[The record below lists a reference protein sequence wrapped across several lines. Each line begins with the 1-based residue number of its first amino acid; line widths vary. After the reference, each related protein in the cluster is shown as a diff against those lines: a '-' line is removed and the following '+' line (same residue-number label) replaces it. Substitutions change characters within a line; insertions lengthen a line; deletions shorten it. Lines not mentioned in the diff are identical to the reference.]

1 MNQVLTYAALL
12 GVFAVLFVL
21 GRLIL
26 NHWSRTE
33 ADNDTAVLAGAGN
46 MAVALRHGSFYIAL
60 GIALISTIGLTGQ
73 AGSWGLMLVEE
84 FGWGLGILGALT
96 MSLWVNERFV
106 LPLVNNSE
114 ALGEGNEAV
123 GVVEAGSLLG
133 TAFIMTGTLH
143 GSGPVVATVVFFV
156 LGQMLMLTMVRLY
169 DWSRPVDYQAEV
181 GSKRNLAAAV
191 LLFGKIVAISLVIRN
206 AITGSS
212 TGWISDLT
220 GSLVSFAVGFAAL
233 AGVEYLV
240 DRVLFPG
247 VNVDEMV
254 RSGKAAPMVLLA
266 AISIATALFV
276 TAVSPY

>member
-1 MNQVLTYAALL
+1 
-12 GVFAVLFVL
+12 
-21 GRLIL
+21 
-26 NHWSRTE
+26 
-33 ADNDTAVLAGAGN
+33 
-46 MAVALRHGSFYIAL
+46 
-60 GIALISTIGLTGQ
+60 
-73 AGSWGLMLVEE
+73 
-84 FGWGLGILGALT
+84 
-96 MSLWVNERFV
+96 
-106 LPLVNNSE
+106 
-114 ALGEGNEAV
+114 
-123 GVVEAGSLLG
+123 
-133 TAFIMTGTLH
+133 
-143 GSGPVVATVVFFV
+143 
-156 LGQMLMLTMVRLY
+156 
-169 DWSRPVDYQAEV
+169 
-181 GSKRNLAAAV
+181 
-191 LLFGKIVAISLVIRN
+191 VAISLVIRN